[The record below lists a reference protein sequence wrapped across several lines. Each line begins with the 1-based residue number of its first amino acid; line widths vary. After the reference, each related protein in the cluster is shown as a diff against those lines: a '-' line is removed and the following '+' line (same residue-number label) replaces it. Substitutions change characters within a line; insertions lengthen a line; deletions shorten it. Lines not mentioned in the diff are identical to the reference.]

1 LPTAWQSIW
10 NCPWIAVMLAVLDR
24 SASWVAAYAVPK
36 LETASMRDAVVSSS
50 VAKPMPYP

>member
-1 LPTAWQSIW
+1 
-10 NCPWIAVMLAVLDR
+10 MLAVLDR

-36 LETASMRDAVVSSS
+36 LETESMRDAVVSSL